1 MIDIENELFTKAA
14 EILRS
19 RFGSDFTV
27 YGATVLAPSAIPCGC
42 IVESDNF
49 PLVRTQDSGSNENH
63 VELVYDVN
71 VYSNKQSGKK
81 SECKEILAVI
91 DDFFLGVGF
100 TRTTKQP
107 IQLDDVT
114 QFRLFAR
121 YTAIVSKDS
130 TIYRR

>member
-19 RFGSDFTV
+19 RFGSKFTV
-27 YGATVLAPSAIPCGC
+27 YGATVLAPSEFPCVC
-42 IVESDNF
+42 IEESDNF
-49 PLVRTQDSGSNENH
+49 PLTRTQDSGSNENH

-81 SECKEILAVI
+81 SECKEILTVI
-91 DDFFLGVGF
+91 DEFFLGMGF

-107 IQLDDVT
+107 IPLDDAT

-121 YTAIVSKDS
+121 YEAIVSKDS